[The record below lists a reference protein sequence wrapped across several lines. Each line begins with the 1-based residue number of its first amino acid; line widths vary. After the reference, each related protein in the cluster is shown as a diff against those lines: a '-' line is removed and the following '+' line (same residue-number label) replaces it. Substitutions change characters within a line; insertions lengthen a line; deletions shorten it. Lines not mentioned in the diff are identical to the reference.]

1 MPPCHVQI
9 RTILSLV
16 DLSNGRKD
24 FVVCIAQAIE
34 MANKKVDVQAVQND
48 QRPKKA
54 IPNYSRFLM
63 GGLSG

>member
-1 MPPCHVQI
+1 MASVK
-9 RTILSLV
+9 
-16 DLSNGRKD
+16 SNGRKD

-48 QRPKKA
+48 QGPKKA